1 MMLKRM
7 NWCLLKQGAGFY
19 RSQRPVEALAWLKK
33 KYEGHE
39 NIQENVGHDKLTKR
53 SLHVPT
59 GTFTSSMGSLSMKVT
74 DEVDSRDFEGESDSD
89 EDDSDNYSLD
99 SSSSFHDAMTNDILY
114 LQDSSS
120 WVLPDVTSQLTKL
133 NNGRDM
139 LYTRKFGGVGQRQFY
154 RIENSLLL
162 WQFVMLNNV

>member
-74 DEVDSRDFEGESDSD
+74 DEVDRDFEGESDSD

-99 SSSSFHDAMTNDILY
+99 SSPSFHDAMTNDIVY

-120 WVLPDVTSQLTKL
+120 CWVLPDAS
-133 NNGRDM
+133 
-139 LYTRKFGGVGQRQFY
+139 Y
-154 RIENSLLL
+154 LL
-162 WQFVMLNNV
+162 QS

>member
-1 MMLKRM
+1 MLDFIDPKGPRFTI
-7 NWCLLKQGAGFY
+7 LKG
-19 RSQRPVEALAWLKK
+19 VEAVAWLKK
-33 KYEGHE
+33 KYEGHK

-74 DEVDSRDFEGESDSD
+74 DEVDRDFEGESDSD

-99 SSSSFHDAMTNDILY
+99 SSSSFHDAMTNDIVY

-120 WVLPDVTSQLTKL
+120 CWVLPDATYFTVDEASLTMEGICYIHGSSK
-133 NNGRDM
+133 NNCLTLCQVRRSRTTTI
-139 LYTRKFGGVGQRQFY
+139 L
-154 RIENSLLL
+154 
-162 WQFVMLNNV
+162 